1 MRLPLEQ
8 MVRSVVAAHLEV
20 PATDIS
26 TTQNFFDDL
35 GIPPLGVVLIAL
47 DIEDLE
53 GISLPFERLMQT
65 KTVSDLCELV
75 RGAQPHLTLS

>member
-1 MRLPLEQ
+1 MRINLDQ

-20 PATDIS
+20 PLTDIKS
-26 TTQNFFDDL
+26 TQSFFDDL

-53 GISLPFERLMQT
+53 GITLPFERLMHT
-65 KTVSDLCELV
+65 KTVSELCELV
-75 RGAQPHLTLS
+75 RGAKSRAA